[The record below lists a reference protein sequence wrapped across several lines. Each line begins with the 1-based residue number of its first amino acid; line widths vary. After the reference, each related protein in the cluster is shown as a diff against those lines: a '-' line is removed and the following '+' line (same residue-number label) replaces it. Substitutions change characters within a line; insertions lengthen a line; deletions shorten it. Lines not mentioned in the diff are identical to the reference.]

1 MVIRKAFRNVLFFV
15 LPFSL
20 FILSALKNVHV
31 QADTRKGA
39 QGMSYIS
46 AFSLDQVS
54 ITDEYIIN
62 AVNMELAYLLEF
74 DVNRLLAGFRQTAG
88 LDTKGAVRYSGWE
101 DSLIGGHTLGH
112 YLTACSQAYA
122 SAMVSE
128 DNKKAL
134 YDKVKEIVD
143 GLLECQ
149 KNTRGQKSFIFG
161 ARLTDSQNVEI
172 QFDNVESG
180 KTDII
185 REAWVP
191 WYTMHKLIAGLVDVY
206 NLTGYENAKTV
217 ASGLGD
223 WTYNRASSWSEG
235 LRRKVLGVEYGGM
248 NDCLYDLYKI
258 TKDPKH
264 AQAAHIFDETALFE
278 RVKAGSANVLNNYHA
293 NTTIPKFL
301 GALNRYDTLHGQT
314 LSGEQIDASEYL
326 AYAES
331 FWQMVVDRHTY
342 VTGGNSEW
350 ERFGQ
355 DNILDAERTNCNNET
370 CNIYNMLKLSRK
382 LFQITGD
389 KKYFDYYENAYINSI
404 LSSQNPATGMTTY
417 FQPMATGYFK
427 VYSSKFNHFWCCTGS
442 GMENLTKLNDSIYFY
457 KDNSLYVNMYISSE
471 LNFKQQN
478 VTIIQESDIPNSDK
492 ASFTI
497 KSKDKNTTPLSLRFR
512 IPDWAADELK
522 VEINGNECKATVD
535 NGYILVDTGFNDGD
549 VISISIPM
557 EVKAYGL
564 PDNKNVYAFK
574 YGPLVLSAKLGK
586 ESMTTTTTGMNVT
599 IPAGKLPDNDTL
611 ILNEAVGTVDDYIN
625 NINKYMQRA
634 ADKLEFTLTGAKQT
648 LTFIPHYLQHTERYG
663 IYWNFLSMEEYL
675 KNEADKVRCD
685 YQILDTIQPGYGQ
698 YENDELHDMTEE
710 NSITSSSD
718 IYRKAAKDGWFS
730 YNMIIDPLKDNY
742 LLLTFRKEDNG
753 KTIHITVGDTVIYS
767 NTLKFDGEA
776 SSYPVSIR
784 IPRAA
789 VDLSRRLSV
798 ANGKDN
804 WVIPVKF
811 SGINGAESARVCDL
825 INTANLIPR
834 YIVDEKVA
842 YFVDCGDHD
851 VLTVSN
857 GDAFGIYNSVT
868 EQVYKADE
876 ITGYRWGIVDDT
888 RDKYNGSVISKAVYT
903 ANTWAYEYVK
913 QDGLAKTETNR
924 YTKNQLESGIAP
936 RFLDYAFELPN
947 GRYKVEMGFADPWK
961 CSDYPSAY
969 LNIDK
974 ENKVTVGERIR
985 IAATPV
991 VSKEVEVTD
1000 GELTVNFRSESAA
1013 INVTYIKI
1021 SIIDDKREEKAKTL
1035 DKELEEAKLALAKA
1049 EREEADTV
1057 DAGSELTDKEGSDAE
1072 TAAAINEGSGQ
1083 AVKEERAKEKKNIAW
1098 VWLAASAI
1106 IAAIAGSFAL
1116 IRLRRKVN

>member
-1 MVIRKAFRNVLFFV
+1 MLYKRTFRSVLLFV
-15 LPFSL
+15 LPFS
-20 FILSALKNVHV
+20 FFALSALKSVQI

-39 QGMSYIS
+39 QEMSYIS

-74 DVNRLLAGFRQTAG
+74 DVNKLLAGFRQTAG
-88 LDTKGAVRYSGWE
+88 LDTKGARRYSGWE

-122 SAMVSE
+122 GAMVSQ

-134 YDKVKEIVD
+134 YDKVTEIVD

-149 KNTRGQKSFIFG
+149 KNTKGQKGFIFG
-161 ARLTDSQNVEI
+161 AKLTDSGNVEL

-191 WYTMHKLIAGLVDVY
+191 WYTMHKLIAGLVDTY

-217 ASGLGD
+217 AAGLGD
-223 WTYNRASSWSEG
+223 WTYNRASGWSEA
-235 LRRKVLGVEYGGM
+235 LRKKVLGVEYGGM

-301 GALNRYDTLHGQT
+301 GALNRYETLHGQS
-314 LSGEQIDASEYL
+314 LSAEQTDASEYL

-331 FWQMVVDRHTY
+331 FWQMVIDRHTY

-382 LFQITGD
+382 LFRITGD
-389 KKYFDYYENAYINSI
+389 KKYADYYENAYINSI
-404 LSSQNPATGMTTY
+404 LSSQNPATGMTSY

-457 KDNSLYVNMYISSE
+457 KDSSLYVNMYISSE
-471 LNFKQQN
+471 LDFKQQN
-478 VTIIQESDIPNSDK
+478 VTVIQNSDIPNSDK

-497 KSKDKNTTPLSLRFR
+497 KSKSKKAVPLSLRFR
-512 IPDWAADELK
+512 IPDWSAGELK
-522 VEINGNECKATVD
+522 AELNGKELKTAAE
-535 NGYILVDTGFNDGD
+535 NGYLLVDAGFKDGD
-549 VISISIPM
+549 VVSISIPM

-564 PDNKNVYAFK
+564 PDNGNVYAFK

-586 ESMTTTTTGMNVT
+586 DSMTTTTTGMNVT

-611 ILNEAVGTVDDYIN
+611 ILDEAAGTVENFID
-625 NINKYMQRA
+625 NIDKYMKRA
-634 ADKLEFTLTGAKQT
+634 ADKLEFTLTGVKQSM
-648 LTFIPHYLQHTERYG
+648 TFVPHYMQHTERYG
-663 IYWNFLSMEEYL
+663 IYWNYLSMEEYL
-675 KNEADKVRCD
+675 KNEADKIRCD

-698 YENDELHDMTEE
+698 YENDELHDMTEL
-710 NSITSSSD
+710 NSLTSSSD

-742 LLLTFRKEDNG
+742 LLLSFRKEDNG
-753 KTIHITVGDTVIYS
+753 KTIQISVDETVIYS
-767 NTLKFDGEA
+767 NTLRFDGEA
-776 SSYPVSIR
+776 DSYPLSIR
-784 IPRAA
+784 IPRDA
-789 VDLSRRLSV
+789 VEQNRRLSV

-811 SGINGAESARVCDL
+811 SGLNGAESARVCDL
-825 INTANLIPR
+825 INTANILPR
-834 YIVDEKVA
+834 YIVGEKLA

-851 VLTVSN
+851 VLTVSK
-857 GDAFGIYNSVT
+857 GDAFGVYNSVT
-868 EQVYKADE
+868 EQLYKEDE
-876 ITGYRWGIVDDT
+876 ITGYKWGIVDDSK
-888 RDKYNGSVISKAVYT
+888 DKYNGSIISKAVYT
-903 ANTWAYEYVK
+903 ANTWAYEFVK

-924 YTKNQLESGIAP
+924 YTKNQLESGITP

-974 ENKVTVGERIR
+974 ESKITVGERIS

-991 VSKEVEVTD
+991 ISKELEVTD
-1000 GELTVNFRSESAA
+1000 GELTVNFRSDSAA

-1021 SIIDDKREEKAKTL
+1021 TIIDDKREEKAKAL
-1035 DKELEEAKLALAKA
+1035 EKELEEAKLAMTKA
-1049 EREEADTV
+1049 ETEDADISHV
-1057 DAGSELTDKEGSDAE
+1057 KSELTDKESSDADALA
-1072 TAAAINEGSGQ
+1072 TASEISDRTVEEAGSKAGKTTAWLWLLVAAVIT
-1083 AVKEERAKEKKNIAW
+1083 
-1098 VWLAASAI
+1098 
-1106 IAAIAGSFAL
+1106 AIAGCL
-1116 IRLRRKVN
+1116 ILLKKRGKVK